1 MKIKTWH
8 IVGVVFVFVFGCLL
22 HFAYEWSGFNPVFAI
37 FGSVNESVWEH
48 LKLLFWPYCAFA
60 MIELWEYGKNCTGFF
75 TAKLLG
81 VLSGMAAIVAVFY
94 TYFGILGTSISWL
107 DILLFAVGDALAF
120 CASYRA
126 LKRPCTF
133 GRKYDF
139 VSFLLLLLIAF
150 MFCFFTLIGICPAAC
165 TASVWKSTP

>member
-126 LKRPCTF
+126 LKRPCAF

-139 VSFLLLLLIAF
+139 VSFLLLLLMAF
-150 MFCFFTLIGICPAAC
+150 MFCCFTFNPPNLGLFSECRF
-165 TASVWKSTP
+165 